1 MWSTLRKKNMEIR
14 NTNIDQKRAFHSTT
28 MNYNLLSGQKTSLK
42 TSLKMGERMSPKT
55 RTGQKTDWKTNQRM
69 SHNTSKQRHQKRYS
83 LLVVNVIHKVT
94 EEVQT
99 AALCEVETAHEIGE
113 NYSGCC

>member
-1 MWSTLRKKNMEIR
+1 MEIG

-42 TSLKMGERMSPKT
+42 TSLKIGERMSPKT
-55 RTGQKTDWKTNQRM
+55 RTGQKTDQQTDWKTKQRM
-69 SHNTSKQRHQKRYS
+69 SHNTSKQRHQKRHS

-94 EEVQT
+94 EEVQN
-99 AALCEVETAHEIGE
+99 AALCGAETAHEIGE
-113 NYSGCC
+113 IYSGSC